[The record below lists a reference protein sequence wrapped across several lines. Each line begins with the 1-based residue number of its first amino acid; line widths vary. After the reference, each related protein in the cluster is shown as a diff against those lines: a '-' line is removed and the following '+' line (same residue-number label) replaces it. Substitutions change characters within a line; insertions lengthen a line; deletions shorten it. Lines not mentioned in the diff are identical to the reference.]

1 MIRLKSAIPIAFIL
15 ALFVGMT
22 SFLESNSRQQQT
34 DSGQQRISRPRVD
47 YNELF
52 GVDSTYG
59 YRYFDEMVPGGD
71 TCRLLTRI
79 YLPEGE
85 GPWPVVVTR
94 TPYVY
99 TGPGDNLSIGREY
112 AARGI
117 GYIQQDCRG
126 KGGSEGFY
134 QPNIYER
141 ADGIAL
147 YKWIA
152 SQSWC
157 ESIGIFGSS
166 YTALTGWLVADNIP
180 DKVKGLYLIHY
191 SVDRHVSLYSAGLFR
206 QDILS
211 GWTIDNA
218 EEDIKKPERL
228 PDQKPGEAY
237 YEFYRHMPHIEADI
251 DVLGARLSYYRDWI
265 THTDHSDPYWNE
277 GVWADLKN
285 VPPKIKVPVT
295 IVAGQFDH
303 HEEGTILGYELLDP
317 ETKKRSRLILG
328 SWNHS
333 YQVTPTHVLTGNAGQ
348 FNSQSDQF
356 RWFYALLVDNIVPAA
371 EIRVY
376 VIEED
381 RWINVDEWPIIAD
394 RKVKM
399 HMTSEKNSDSDSYI
413 LSGREQISKDE
424 IHYIYDPLDPVMA
437 VGGETMFTSSANRG
451 SQLQPPPGYRPDV
464 VSFVSAPLKE
474 DMAVAGKVTVTLNV
488 STDVDDTSFAF
499 TLSEVTPD
507 GATYNM
513 RTAITTL
520 AYRNAPLGTRQNYTS
535 GEIVEINIES
545 VPIIWNVKAGNSIRI
560 DIKSSNFPEYS
571 IHSNYA
577 GIWSLQPKTRIANQT
592 LYVGGGYNTSI
603 TFPVI
608 YLD

>member
-1 MIRLKSAIPIAFIL
+1 MTSIL
-15 ALFVGMT
+15 VLFVGTT
-22 SFLESNSRQQQT
+22 SFLEPNSGQQQSDGEQQQFSRQQVNY
-34 DSGQQRISRPRVD
+34 D
-47 YNELF
+47 ELF
-52 GVDSTYG
+52 GVKATCG
-59 YRYFDEMVPGGD
+59 YRYFEEMVGGGD
-71 TCRLLTRI
+71 SFRLMTRI

-94 TPYVY
+94 TPYVF
-99 TGPGDNLSIGREY
+99 GGSGDNNVTGREY
-112 AARGI
+112 AQRGI

-141 ADGIAL
+141 EDGIVL
-147 YKWIA
+147 YEWIA
-152 SQSWC
+152 SQPWC

-166 YTALTGWLVADNIP
+166 YTALTGWLVADNVP
-180 DKVKGLYLIHY
+180 DKVKGLYLVHY

-218 EEDIKKPERL
+218 EEEIIKPERL

-237 YEFYRHMPHIEADI
+237 YGFYRYMPHVEADV
-251 DVLGARLSYYRDWI
+251 DVLGAKLSYYRDWI
-265 THTDHSDPYWNE
+265 TRTDHNDPYWNE

-285 VPPKIKVPVT
+285 VPPKIDVPVT

-303 HEEGTILGYELLDP
+303 HEEGTILGYELLNP
-317 ETKKRSRLILG
+317 EVKKQSRLILG

-333 YQVTPTHVLTGNAGQ
+333 SQVTPTHVPTENAKQ
-348 FNSQSDQF
+348 FNVQSDQF
-356 RWFYALLVDNIVPAA
+356 RWFYSLLVNDVVPDA

-381 RWINVDEWPIIAD
+381 RWITVDEWPIKADHEVKMYLTSDKIAD
-394 RKVKM
+394 NNV
-399 HMTSEKNSDSDSYI
+399 YI
-413 LSGREQISKDE
+413 LSGNEQDSLNE

-451 SQLQPPPGYRPDV
+451 SMIQPPPGYRDDV
-464 VSFVSAPLKE
+464 ITFVSAPLKE
-474 DMAVAGKVTVTLNV
+474 NMVVAGKVKVTLNV
-488 STDVDDTSFAF
+488 STDVDDTAFAF

-507 GATYNM
+507 GDAYNM

-520 AYRNAPLGTRQNYTS
+520 AYRNAPLGSRQDYIP
-535 GEIVEINIES
+535 GEIVAIDIES
-545 VPIIWNVKAGNSIRI
+545 VPVIWNVKAGNSLRI

-577 GIWSLQPKTRIANQT
+577 GVWALRDKTRKANQT
-592 LYVGGGYNTSI
+592 IYVGGRYATSLLL
-603 TFPVI
+603 PVI
-608 YLD
+608 KLDE